1 MLLILFKYLQ
11 YFLKNLDF
19 FLISFKI
26 RFIMAFLISFL
37 ITFFLSPF
45 FINYFKKKK
54 ISQIIRKNGPITH
67 YSKNNTPT
75 MGGIILLLSIFI
87 SVIFCSDLSN
97 KYIFYSLIMMLL
109 YSIIGFIDDLYKI
122 ILNNSKG
129 LSSSKKFFFQSICT
143 IPIMSFIYI
152 NNTEKLYIQF
162 ILPFFTNK
170 IIKYNL
176 NYTLYLIISYLIV
189 IGISNSVN
197 LTDGLDGLV
206 IMPIIFISLGL
217 SILCYSSGDI
227 YFSEYLNIIY
237 VKNAK
242 ELIII
247 CLAIIGSGLGFLWYN
262 TYPAKIFMGDV
273 GSLSLGCIIS
283 MIAIL
288 IRQEFLFLIMCG
300 IFILESISVIIQ
312 VIKFKYNRKRFFLM
326 APLHHHYELKG
337 IMEPCIIIRFWIISL
352 ILVLFSL
359 IIII

>member
-11 YFLKNLDF
+11 YFLKNVDLF
-19 FLISFKI
+19 FLNFKI
-26 RFIMAFLISFL
+26 RLIIAFLTSFI

-45 FINYFKKKK
+45 FINYFNKKK
-54 ISQIIRKNGPITH
+54 ISQIIRKNGPVTH

-75 MGGIILLLSIFI
+75 MGGIILLLAILIAVI
-87 SVIFCSDLSN
+87 SCSDLSN
-97 KYIFYSLIMMLL
+97 KYIFYSLIIMIL
-109 YSIIGFIDDLYKI
+109 YSIIGFIDDFYKI

-129 LSSSKKFFFQSICT
+129 LSPSKKFFFQSICT
-143 IPIMSFIYI
+143 IITISFIYI

-162 ILPFFTNK
+162 IIPFTNK

-176 NYTLYLIISYLIV
+176 NFTLYLIISYLII

-206 IMPIIFISLGL
+206 IMPVIFISLGL
-217 SILCYSSGDI
+217 SILCYFSGDI
-227 YFSEYLNIIY
+227 YFSEYFNFIY
-237 VKNAK
+237 IKNAK

-283 MIAIL
+283 IIAIL

-300 IFILESISVIIQ
+300 VFILESISVIIQ
-312 VIKFKYNRKRFFLM
+312 VIKFKYDKKRFFLM

-337 IMEPCIIIRFWIISL
+337 ITEPCIIIRFWIISL

>member
-11 YFLKNLDF
+11 FFLKNLDLF
-19 FLISFKI
+19 SINFKI
-26 RFIMAFLISFL
+26 RFIMVFFISFI

-45 FINYFKKKK
+45 FINYFNKKK

-67 YSKNNTPT
+67 FTKNKTPT
-75 MGGIILLLSIFI
+75 MGGIILLLAII
-87 SVIFCSDLSN
+87 LSVIFCSDLTN
-97 KYIFYSLIMMLL
+97 KYIFYSLLIMIL
-109 YSIIGFIDDLYKI
+109 YSVVGFIDDFYKI
-122 ILNNSKG
+122 ILNNSIG
-129 LSSSKKFFFQSICT
+129 LSIFKKFFFQSICT
-143 IPIMSFIYI
+143 IAVVSFIYL

-162 ILPFFTNK
+162 SIPFINK
-170 IIKYNL
+170 VIKYNL
-176 NYTLYLIISYLIV
+176 NYILYLIISYFIIV
-189 IGISNSVN
+189 GISNSVN

-217 SILCYSSGDI
+217 AILCYFSGDI
-227 YFSEYLNIIY
+227 YLSKYFNFIY
-237 VKNAK
+237 IKNAK

-247 CLAIIGSGLGFLWYN
+247 CLAIVGSGLGFLWYN

-283 MIAIL
+283 IIAIL

-300 IFILESISVIIQ
+300 VFILESISVIIQ
-312 VIKFKYNRKRFFLM
+312 VIKFKYNKKRFFLM

-337 IMEPCIIIRFWIISL
+337 ITEPCIIIRFWIISL

>member
-1 MLLILFKYLQ
+1 MLLILYKYLQ
-11 YFLKNLDF
+11 FFFKNIDLFFLSFKIRLIIS
-19 FLISFKI
+19 FLISFT
-26 RFIMAFLISFL
+26 

-45 FINYFKKKK
+45 FINYFNKKK

-75 MGGIILLLSIFI
+75 MGGIIFLLAILIT
-87 SVIFCSDLSN
+87 VIFCADISN
-97 KYIFYSLIMMLL
+97 KYIFYSLFIMIL
-109 YSIIGFIDDLYKI
+109 YSIIGFIDDFYKI

-129 LSSSKKFFFQSICT
+129 LSPFKKFFFQSVCT
-143 IPIMSFIYI
+143 ITIISFIYI
-152 NNTEKLYIQF
+152 NSTEQIYIQF
-162 ILPFFTNK
+162 ILPFTNK

-176 NYTLYLIISYLIV
+176 NFILYLTISYLII

-206 IMPIIFISLGL
+206 IMPIIFICFGL
-217 SILCYSSGDI
+217 SILCYFSGDK
-227 YFSEYLNIIY
+227 YFSKYFNFIY
-237 VKNAK
+237 IKNAK

-273 GSLSLGCIIS
+273 GSLSLGCIIAI
-283 MIAIL
+283 IAVL

-300 IFILESISVIIQ
+300 LFIIESISVIIQ
-312 VIKFKYNRKRFFLM
+312 VIKFKYDKKRFFLM

-337 IMEPCIIIRFWIISL
+337 ITEPCIIIRFWIISL
-352 ILVLFSL
+352 MLVLFSL
-359 IIII
+359 IIIM